1 MRSADVSDLCR
12 DLTAYKSKE
21 DRQQQSAIR
30 PELGLEVWAM
40 RTGPH
45 FSGLRGSA
53 ALRPPSD
60 TPPPPSSIINSNVPP
75 LFICVWIATRA
86 LDHIGLQR
94 RLLAPQLHNKLFLM
108 R

>member
-12 DLTAYKSKE
+12 DLTACKE

-53 ALRPPSD
+53 ALS
-60 TPPPPSSIINSNVPP
+60 PPPTRLHPPP
-75 LFICVWIATRA
+75 LSLTPMF
-86 LDHIGLQR
+86 
-94 RLLAPQLHNKLFLM
+94 LLCLFVFG
-108 R
+108 